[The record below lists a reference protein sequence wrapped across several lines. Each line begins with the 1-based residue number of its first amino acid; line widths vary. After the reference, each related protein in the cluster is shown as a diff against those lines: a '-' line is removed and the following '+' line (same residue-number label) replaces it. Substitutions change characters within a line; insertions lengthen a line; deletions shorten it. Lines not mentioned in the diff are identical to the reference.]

1 MPRQDVLWRAAVWR
15 SVRAR
20 AVPSQTK
27 PATEKGGHTV
37 AKGVPL
43 IEARAVSK
51 DFEGANKTRFKVLS
65 DIQLQIHEGEFVA
78 LLGPSGSG
86 KSTLLR
92 IIAGLVP
99 PTDGEVLYRGDTFF
113 GTNPGVSMVFQS
125 FALFP
130 WLTVLENVEMG
141 LRYARLGR
149 DEKRNKAIA
158 VIDMIGLDGFEGA
171 YPKELSGGMRQ
182 RVGLGRALVMEPDI
196 LLMDEPFSAL
206 DVLTAENLKRDLLE
220 LWQERKIPTKAIVL
234 VTHSIE
240 EAVYM
245 ADRALVLSRDP
256 AKIISHVPITL
267 PHWRERKSEPFTRLV
282 DELYSILTQQKDAR
296 VSLQEETEVK
306 LPRKLT
312 LLPNVAS
319 GAVTGFIELVDD
331 LGGKVDLYKIGD
343 SLALDLEDLLPI
355 VETCRIFGF
364 GTVTSG
370 DFELT
375 DVGRQVADATVLDRK
390 TMFREQALQHVPF
403 MERILWVLES
413 KRNSQMPREFFL
425 EILQKSVGEEEAET
439 QLDTL
444 ISWGRYV
451 ELFAYDEDSK
461 LLYLEDVD
469 ETQEGG
475 E

>member
-1 MPRQDVLWRAAVWR
+1 MA
-15 SVRAR
+15 VRAN
-20 AVPSQTK
+20 AA
-27 PATEKGGHTV
+27 PAMVEV
-37 AKGVPL
+37 RGVT
-43 IEARAVSK
+43 K
-51 DFEGANKTRFKVLS
+51 DFEGTSGSKFRVLS
-65 DIQLQIHEGEFVA
+65 EIDMDIREGDFVA

-92 IIAGLVP
+92 IIAGLVE
-99 PTDGEVLYRGDTFF
+99 PTAGQILFRGQPFA

-130 WLTVLENVEMG
+130 WLTVLENVELG
-141 LRYARLGR
+141 LKYAALTRQ
-149 DEKRNKAIA
+149 EKRDKAIE
-158 VIDMIGLDGFEGA
+158 VIDMIGLDGFESA

-220 LWQERKIPTKAIVL
+220 LWLEGKIPTKAILL
-234 VTHSIE
+234 VTHGIE

-256 AKIISHVPITL
+256 ARIVSHMPIAL

-296 VSLQEETEVK
+296 AAAQEPNNPQTG
-306 LPRKLT
+306 RKQIAI
-312 LLPNVAS
+312 PNVSA
-319 GAVTGFIELVDD
+319 GAVTGFVELVDD
-331 LGGKVDLYKIGD
+331 LGGKVDLYKIGE
-343 SLALDLEDLLPI
+343 SLAFDLENLLPI
-355 VETCRIFGF
+355 VETCRILEFAA
-364 GTVTSG
+364 VTSG

-375 DVGRQVADATVLDRK
+375 PIGRELADATVLDRK
-390 TMFREQALQHVPF
+390 TMFREQMLRHVPF
-403 MERILWVLES
+403 MERILWVLQS

-425 EILQKSVGEEEAET
+425 EILQKSLGVEEAEN
-439 QLDTL
+439 QLDSL
-444 ISWGRYV
+444 IAWGRYA

-461 LLYLEDVD
+461 LFYLEAEGAGETD
-469 ETQEGG
+469 E
-475 E
+475 